1 MYLTCNLFS
10 GQETEQP
17 KKSFLAV
24 PSVQAPFLPQ
34 LALDATSESTQG
46 RNGSA
51 IKDFSGKSIV
61 LLVIDTDPDPPNPTK

>member
-1 MYLTCNLFS
+1 LNHQVFCIICNLFA
-10 GQETEQP
+10 GQEETQP

-24 PSVQAPFLPQ
+24 PSVQAPSQAQ

-51 IKDFSGKSIV
+51 MQRILWKK
-61 LLVIDTDPDPPNPTK
+61 